1 MRVNFTDHRPG
12 TPMVVHAGFDFPT
25 SVTVCVPAVQLC
37 PYPTGKIVSPASGPS
52 ENDVPPVGPAT
63 QRPATPGFG

>member
-1 MRVNFTDHRPG
+1 
-12 TPMVVHAGFDFPT
+12 
-25 SVTVCVPAVQLC
+25 LC

-63 QRPATPGFG
+63 QRPATAGFG